1 MRDNDELKAIINKKD
16 PFYIM
21 ISSKLR
27 LIIVVV
33 VVVVLVVVVDEF
45 IYIS

>member
-21 ISSKLR
+21 NTP
-27 LIIVVV
+27 VDQDA
-33 VVVVLVVVVDEF
+33 DEF
-45 IYIS
+45 LQN